1 MTSWR
6 VICCKC
12 PIPSDGPSIQS
23 MRDRPS
29 PAFGEKAECV
39 MKFAIRFRKWRKCG
53 QLNKT
58 IALHDAVK
66 CDFCTEVSDQK
77 LNNILEKEGGQHAG
91 RSD

>member
-1 MTSWR
+1 VTPWR

-12 PIPSDGPSIQS
+12 PIPSDGPRIQS

-39 MKFAIRFRKWRKCG
+39 MKFVLRFWKCRKCG

-58 IALHDAVK
+58 IALDDTVK
-66 CDFCTEVSDQK
+66 CGFCAQVMTTPGRPGSEP
-77 LNNILEKEGGQHAG
+77 LEQVNRGV
-91 RSD
+91 R